1 MPATTPTAT
10 LIHGARLLDLDGD
23 VDQPAIA
30 DVLIEDA
37 VIAAVG
43 DAATVR
49 AGQRADVVRI
59 DASGKLAIPGLI
71 NAHYHSHDVMLRGL
85 FEQIPLDVWSLYS
98 SPANYARRSAAEVAL
113 RTSLGAAECLANGIT
128 TMQDMVTVVGADQEH
143 VDAII
148 SAYADIG
155 VRVVLGLQIADR
167 AAVDAVPFWRE
178 LPEAI
183 RSRLPKAIDT
193 AAQQQQIE
201 TLSANAA
208 MPLLS
213 WALAPSA
220 PQRCSD
226 TLLQWVQRLSQDRDL
241 QVFTHLYEAR
251 SQAVLA
257 RLAYDEGSLLH
268 RLEQFGLL
276 DSRLTIAHGVWITD
290 DEIERFG
297 AAGANL
303 ACNPMSNMKLLNG
316 FAPVVQYVRSGAGV
330 SLGCDN
336 CSGNDVQS
344 LFQAMKMFALFW
356 GFQAKAGERDAAREA
371 FKAATLGGAR
381 AVGLEGQVGAIRPG
395 YQADIVLIDLDGP
408 CYRPLNSA
416 LRQLVYGETGTGVH
430 TVMVAGKVVVKDRSF
445 TMVAGADLKARAEA
459 ARTALEPQVKE
470 VAARNQELLR
480 SLLEAHD
487 KSDRYPLP
495 FDRLRVR

>member
-1 MPATTPTAT
+1 MAATTAT
-10 LIHGARLLDLDGD
+10 LIHGARVLDLDGD
-23 VDQPAIA
+23 VDQPALA
-30 DVLIEDA
+30 DILIENGII
-37 VIAAVG
+37 VAVG
-43 DAATVR
+43 EAATAR
-49 AGQRADVVRI
+49 ASQREDVARI
-59 DASGKLAIPGLI
+59 DASGKLAIPGLV

-113 RTSLGAAECLANGIT
+113 RTTLGAAECLVNGIT

-143 VDAII
+143 VEAII
-148 SAYADIG
+148 SAYAEIG

-183 RSRLPKAIDT
+183 RGRLPKAVDT
-193 AAQQQQIE
+193 SALRRQIE
-201 TLSANAA
+201 TLSAGAA
-208 MPLLS
+208 KPLLT
-213 WALAPSA
+213 WALAASA
-220 PQRCSD
+220 PQRSSD
-226 TLLQWVQRLSQDRDL
+226 ALLQWVARTSRERDL

-257 RLAYDEGSLLH
+257 RLAYDQGSLLH
-268 RLEQFGLL
+268 RPEHFDLL
-276 DSRLTIAHGVWITD
+276 SPRLTIAHGVWIAD
-290 DEIERFG
+290 DEIKRFG

-316 FAPVVQYVRSGAGV
+316 FAPVVEYVRLGAGV

-344 LFQAMKMFALFW
+344 IFQSMKMFALLW
-356 GFQAKAGERDAAREA
+356 GFQAGAGERDAARGA
-371 FKAATLGGAR
+371 FKAATFGGAR
-381 AVGLEGQVGAIRPG
+381 ALGLEGKIGAIRPG
-395 YQADIVLIDLDGP
+395 YQADIVLIDLEAA

-416 LRQLVYGETGTGVH
+416 LRQLVYAETGTGVH
-430 TVMVAGKVVVKDRSF
+430 TVMVAGKVAVQDRRL
-445 TMVAGADLKARAEA
+445 TMASGADLKARAEA
-459 ARTALEPQVKE
+459 ARATLEPE
-470 VAARNQELLR
+470 VREVVARNAELLKP
-480 SLLEAHD
+480 LLEAHE